1 MYTLGMNSP
10 RFRVIQGGASRSLSE
25 SKMHFASAYIT
36 DTRLM
41 GVLAI
46 YARWHVYS
54 PDGVPDS
61 RGDLHQFFYIDCE
74 EAGLETYTGIRGDF
88 GPEALS
94 VEQALV
100 GGLGANKINLSEK
113 TLRGIMCHWKDFNE
127 KNHLSL
133 PEGYDDF
140 AFLFSPE
147 VHFNDL
153 EYRTVMSEICSPI
166 DNDYQLVNYFLMR
179 CFGRDYEAAR
189 FLTASVRPVT
199 DCISE
204 HKGHPLRDDFPLDIY
219 DYYVRASFCR
229 NVVDVEKKYADG
241 SVSYLC
247 ESLIE
252 MNGSYDSVISK
263 VVVRDLSVIGFEHCS
278 GFHVSSTEAAIMLA
292 KPEFITSY
300 DVLLSQSEIDDNIGE
315 FTIGFNSIMSRHENG
330 RMFMSFKPTN
340 SHVSERI
347 FMLSND
353 VRGVFYLTDSGQLIV
368 SSNSLS
374 GISELESMI
383 EASPLAPYLS
393 PTGKY
398 EFIEPVLLEF
408 VRSGID
414 YFEDFLDIII
424 E

>member
-1 MYTLGMNSP
+1 
-10 RFRVIQGGASRSLSE
+10 
-25 SKMHFASAYIT
+25 
-36 DTRLM
+36 
-41 GVLAI
+41 
-46 YARWHVYS
+46 
-54 PDGVPDS
+54 
-61 RGDLHQFFYIDCE
+61 
-74 EAGLETYTGIRGDF
+74 
-88 GPEALS
+88 
-94 VEQALV
+94 
-100 GGLGANKINLSEK
+100 
-113 TLRGIMCHWKDFNE
+113 
-127 KNHLSL
+127 
-133 PEGYDDF
+133 
-140 AFLFSPE
+140 
-147 VHFNDL
+147 
-153 EYRTVMSEICSPI
+153 
-166 DNDYQLVNYFLMR
+166 
-179 CFGRDYEAAR
+179 
-189 FLTASVRPVT
+189 
-199 DCISE
+199 
-204 HKGHPLRDDFPLDIY
+204 
-219 DYYVRASFCR
+219 
-229 NVVDVEKKYADG
+229 
-241 SVSYLC
+241 
-247 ESLIE
+247 
-252 MNGSYDSVISK
+252 
-263 VVVRDLSVIGFEHCS
+263 
-278 GFHVSSTEAAIMLA
+278 MLA

-300 DVLLSQSEIDDNIGE
+300 DVRLSQSEIDDNIGE